1 MHGNALECKEMLN
14 AIETKWKCN
23 KRQWNAMWSWR
34 LNFVDSSMFVDAR
47 SVLVW
52 RLFVLPGPCFFA
64 LGAELLEQCLASAK
78 VLEVVPR
85 LLSAGF
91 LLSSS
96 GVLFEPHVALSD
108 ILVTCSSLKSFWFHS
123 PYRVRV
129 EHELNASN
137 DARSL
142 RVRNLGVSLTV

>member
-1 MHGNALECKEMLN
+1 M
-14 AIETKWKCN
+14 
-23 KRQWNAMWSWR
+23 S
-34 LNFVDSSMFVDAR
+34 VDAR
-47 SVLVW
+47 SILVW

-85 LLSAGF
+85 AGF